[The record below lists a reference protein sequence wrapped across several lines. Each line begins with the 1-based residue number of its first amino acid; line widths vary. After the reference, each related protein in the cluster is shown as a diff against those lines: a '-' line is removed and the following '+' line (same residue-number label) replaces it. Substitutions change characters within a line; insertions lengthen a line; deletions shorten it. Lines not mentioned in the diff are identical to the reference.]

1 MEHELKFQEFIG
13 FGREEDISHLKMAYE
28 TVGKKMERRDK
39 FEKLSKRWFGV
50 IDHKY
55 QVKQKKK

>member
-28 TVGKKMERRDK
+28 TVGKKWREEINLRNYLKDD
-39 FEKLSKRWFGV
+39 LV
-50 IDHKY
+50 
-55 QVKQKKK
+55 